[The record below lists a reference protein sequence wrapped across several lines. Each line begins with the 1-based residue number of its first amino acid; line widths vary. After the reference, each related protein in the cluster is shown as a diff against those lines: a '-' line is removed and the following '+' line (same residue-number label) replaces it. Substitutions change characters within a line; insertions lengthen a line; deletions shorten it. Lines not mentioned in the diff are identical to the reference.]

1 MQANAHHGGKGRSV
15 RWRLIGWS
23 TAAFLLLLPLV
34 TNALWTLLDYVVMGA
49 LFGLVGLGLEFA
61 VRNGNRTYTL
71 AAAVALAAAFLLV
84 WITGAVG
91 IIGSE
96 NDDANLLFLGVVALA
111 LLGAMGSLFRAN
123 GMALAMA
130 AAALAQALVPVLA
143 LTFWPQSASSV
154 WAPEVFALTGFF
166 TGMWL
171 LSAWLFRKS
180 AQ

>member
-1 MQANAHHGGKGRSV
+1 MQASV
-15 RWRLIGWS
+15 RDDGGGRGVPWRPIGWG
-23 TAAFLLLLPLV
+23 AVALLLLLPLV
-34 TNALWTLLDYVVMGA
+34 TNAPWTLLDYVVMGA

-71 AAAVALAAAFLLV
+71 AAGVALAAAFLLV
-84 WITGAVG
+84 WIAAAVG

-96 NDDANLLFLGVVALA
+96 NEDANLLFVGVVALA